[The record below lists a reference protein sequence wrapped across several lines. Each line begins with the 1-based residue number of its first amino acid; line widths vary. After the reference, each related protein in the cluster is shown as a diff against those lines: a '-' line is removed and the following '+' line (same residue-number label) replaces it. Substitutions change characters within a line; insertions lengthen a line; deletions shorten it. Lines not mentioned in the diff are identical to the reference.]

1 MVLPEY
7 SGSSIVNLS
16 SSICRW
22 LGVPTLAGLPLD
34 EGKFDIGGQYQKVVL
49 ILVDSLG
56 WNWLQRLPMLD
67 RTVSEAWQR
76 LQAGG
81 TLGPITSIVP
91 STTVAALT
99 SLWTGCT
106 PYEHGVV
113 GYEVFLKEYGLIA
126 NMITQGAAAY
136 PKDFN
141 GLARAGFQPE
151 SFLPVQT
158 LGQHLAAQQA
168 AVNVL
173 QQQAIAHSGLTRM
186 LMQGT
191 HVIPYRT
198 LSDLW
203 VTLEETLAQE
213 DNQRS
218 FTFAYWGDLDDLSH
232 KFGPHDRRVALEF
245 ASFCQGMMRFVE
257 RLRRHSQGDTL
268 VLLTADHGQI
278 PTPQNAFFEVRKYPH
293 FTDSL
298 SMLPSGENRFAY
310 LFVRPGCEQKLEIAV
325 RETWQD
331 RFELITAQQL
341 LEKGWLGGGSM
352 HPQLLDRIGDRVL
365 IPQGDAYLWWANR
378 ENNLRGRHGG
388 LMDDEMLV
396 PLLYM
401 VV

>member
-7 SGSSIVNLS
+7 SGRSIVNLP

-22 LGVPTLAGLPLD
+22 LGVPSLAGLPLD
-34 EGKFDIGGQYQKVVL
+34 ESEFAVGGQYQKVVL

-56 WNWLQRLPMLD
+56 WNWLQRLPLLD
-67 RTVSEAWQR
+67 RTVADAWR
-76 LQAGG
+76 WLQAGG
-81 TLGPITSIVP
+81 QLAPITSVVP
-91 STTVAALT
+91 STTAAALT

-106 PYEHGVV
+106 PFEHGVV

-151 SFLPVQT
+151 AFLPVQT
-158 LGQHLAAQQA
+158 LGHHLSAQQV

-186 LMQGT
+186 LMQGSR
-191 HVIPYRT
+191 VIPYRT

-203 VTLEETLAQE
+203 VTLEETLAQQ
-213 DNQRS
+213 NNRRS

-232 KFGPHDRRVALEF
+232 KFGPQDRRVALEF
-245 ASFCQGMMRFVE
+245 ASFCQGMTRFVE
-257 RLRRHSQGDTL
+257 QLRRRSQGDTL
-268 VLLTADHGQI
+268 LVLTADHGQI
-278 PTPQNAFFEVRKYPH
+278 STPQNAMFEVRRH
-293 FTDSL
+293 RRFLDCL

-310 LFVRPGCEQKLEIAV
+310 LFVRPGCEQPLEAAV

-331 RFELITAQQL
+331 RFDLITTQQL
-341 LEKGWLGGGSM
+341 LEKGWLGSGSM

-365 IPQGDAYLWWANR
+365 IPQDDAYLWWANQ
-378 ENNLRGRHGG
+378 ENTLSGRHGG
-388 LMDDEMLV
+388 LTDDEMLA
-396 PLLYM
+396 PLLHM

>member
-1 MVLPEY
+1 MVFPEY
-7 SGSSIVNLS
+7 SGGSIVNLP

-22 LGVPTLAGLPLD
+22 LGVPPQAGLPLD
-34 EGKFDIGGQYQKVVL
+34 EGKFVSGGQYQKVVL

-56 WNWLQRLPMLD
+56 WNWLQRLPSLD
-67 RTVSEAWQR
+67 LMAADAWRR

-81 TLGPITSIVP
+81 QLAAITSVVP
-91 STTVAALT
+91 STTAAALT

-106 PYEHGVV
+106 PFEHGVV

-151 SFLPVQT
+151 TFLPVQT
-158 LGQHLAAQQA
+158 LGQHLFAQQV

-186 LMQGT
+186 LMQGAR
-191 HVIPYRT
+191 VIPYRT

-213 DNQRS
+213 PNRRS

-232 KFGPHDRRVALEF
+232 KFGPHDPRVALEF
-245 ASFCQGMMRFVE
+245 ASFCQGMARFVE
-257 RLRRHSQGDTL
+257 CLRQRSQGDTL
-268 VLLTADHGQI
+268 VVLTADHGQI
-278 PTPQNAFFEVRKYPH
+278 PTPQNALFEVRRYLR
-293 FTDSL
+293 FTECL

-310 LFVRPGCEQKLEIAV
+310 LFVRPGCEQQLDQVV

-331 RFELITAQQL
+331 RFALISVQQL
-341 LEKGWLGGGSM
+341 LEKGWLGSGSM

-365 IPQGDAYLWWANR
+365 VPRDDAYLWWANQA
-378 ENNLRGRHGG
+378 NTLRGRHGG
-388 LMDDEMLV
+388 LTEDEMLT
-396 PLLYM
+396 PLLHM